1 MAATAIATAVDNRC
15 AGVDRNRVTTMVD
28 HQVDSAV
35 QGITVDRL
43 REAISGLSGDTPL
56 QIGVVDNHHFNT
68 LLGTLPITSA
78 QVLTSPDGVTLI
90 FHVPGVS

>member
-1 MAATAIATAVDNRC
+1 
-15 AGVDRNRVTTMVD
+15 MVD
-28 HQVDSAV
+28 HRIDTAA
-35 QGITVDRL
+35 QGITVARL
-43 REAISGLSGDTPL
+43 REVISSLSGGTPL

>member
-1 MAATAIATAVDNRC
+1 M
-15 AGVDRNRVTTMVD
+15 TTMVD
-28 HQVDSAV
+28 HRIDTAA
-35 QGITVDRL
+35 QGITVARL
-43 REAISGLSGDTPL
+43 RKVISSLSGDTPL

>member
-1 MAATAIATAVDNRC
+1 M
-15 AGVDRNRVTTMVD
+15 TTMVD
-28 HQVDSAV
+28 HRIDTPA
-35 QGITVDRL
+35 QGITVARL
-43 REAISGLSGDTPL
+43 REVISSLSGDTPL